1 MLKGRGKINMQ
12 NRKKITLDIT
22 NTSQTDQNKL
32 IINYIK
38 KDCLELEINLPINL
52 ILSDM
57 FLKKTV
63 FVIKVNCTYST
74 AVYSINWSCLK
85 TGLSFIF
92 RGYVKA
98 VRS

>member
-1 MLKGRGKINMQ
+1 MLKARGKINMQ

-22 NTSQTDQNKL
+22 NTSQADQNKL
-32 IINYIK
+32 IINLK

-52 ILSDM
+52 ILSDI

>member
-1 MLKGRGKINMQ
+1 MLKARGKINMQ

-22 NTSQTDQNKL
+22 NTSQADQNKL
-32 IINYIK
+32 IINLK

-52 ILSDM
+52 ILSDI

-98 VRS
+98 VRN